1 MEVWAV
7 ASVAWTP
14 GDEHDSCFPR
24 PEGPQKVSAS
34 KVPAPGAAP
43 FPRPGTQEGTSPHD
57 LPTVSFEPQKVGLRG
72 NQRGPHRASESPRLL

>member
-14 GDEHDSCFPR
+14 GDEHDTCFPR

-34 KVPAPGAAP
+34 KVPARGCSFLEARHAA
-43 FPRPGTQEGTSPHD
+43 GEDQ
-57 LPTVSFEPQKVGLRG
+57 PTRSSNCVL
-72 NQRGPHRASESPRLL
+72 